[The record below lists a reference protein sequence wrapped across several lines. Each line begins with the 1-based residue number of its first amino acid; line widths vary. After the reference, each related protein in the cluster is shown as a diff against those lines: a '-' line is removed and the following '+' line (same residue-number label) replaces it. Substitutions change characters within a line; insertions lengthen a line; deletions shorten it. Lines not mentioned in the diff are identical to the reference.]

1 LYVALEEG
9 PEQIHKIAEALGLPL
24 DEAVNEGLA
33 EVVFPSRAH
42 VRANQ
47 LLTIL
52 TDKVR
57 ASQARRLVLDS
68 ASHVMTEG
76 LSSEELRQLLYAL
89 AGQFK
94 ALGVTTLLTLESQ
107 SMYSTDSVTDGG
119 FSPVADNIILLR
131 YAQVPGEIRPTLAVV
146 KTRGSLHDRGTYY
159 FDIAKGGMRI
169 GDRIDGAAPTGRKA
183 PRARESRRRP
193 LTRAGWF
200 SSLIALW
207 RPYPAAPRISTSS
220 IHASI

>member
-1 LYVALEEG
+1 
-9 PEQIHKIAEALGLPL
+9 L

-33 EVVFPSRAH
+33 EVIFPSRAH
-42 VRANQ
+42 
-47 LLTIL
+47 L
-52 TDKVR
+52 R
-57 ASQARRLVLDS
+57 ASLARRLVLDS

-159 FDIAKGGMRI
+159 FDIARAACGSGIESTELRPQ
-169 GDRIDGAAPTGRKA
+169 GERPPARGSVEGAR
-183 PRARESRRRP
+183 
-193 LTRAGWF
+193 
-200 SSLIALW
+200 
-207 RPYPAAPRISTSS
+207 
-220 IHASI
+220 